1 MRPITSFLST
11 SLSSTFL
18 LSTILLST
26 PFAFL
31 CAQQSDTVSLKPV
44 VVTAT
49 RLPTPLSTLSVTVS
63 VVSGADLSRA
73 GVTSVAD
80 ALRSVPGT
88 AVVQSGSF
96 GAQTSI
102 FIRGGESDYTKVL
115 LNGVPLNQ
123 PGGAFDFAGLT
134 TDNLERVEVLRG
146 PASVL
151 YGSDAVAG
159 VVQLFTRDRR
169 LPGTPALTLG
179 TRGGTYGTLESYAG
193 VAGGTARLGWSVGG
207 SWATT
212 DGTLPFNNQ
221 SRTGS
226 GDARLHL
233 APDDKSDVT
242 VSARWDDH
250 RFHFPTDGAGNLAD
264 SNQSTTERGP
274 TIGLDAGR
282 FLSSHV
288 EGRVSAWTHHGE
300 LRYDDPQDNPGDT
313 LGFYNDFHSRDLQDR
328 SGADVHA
335 NVHLAAR
342 SVLTA
347 GVGLEHE
354 HDHSTNVCTGQF
366 GDCSSPAID
375 TARTSRS
382 VYAQALLPLG
392 RAFDL
397 TAGARLDH
405 SSRFGDIATYRA
417 GGVVRLGLWTRLR
430 ATVGTGFKEPTFL
443 QNFSTGFVVGN
454 PSLKGE
460 RTTSGEV
467 GIERSLFEGRVTA
480 SATVFLQRFHDLI
493 DYLGAPPTPGGA
505 NYFNV
510 AAASANGVETRLT
523 AHPVGP
529 VTASLSYTFL
539 RTRVTRSGFDSSTG
553 AQFAAGQPLIR
564 RPAHAARLD
573 LEWAPSVRGSG
584 VVSVTYVGHRD
595 DQDFASFPAPRVRLP
610 AHTRVDVAL
619 RGELWQGGPLP
630 GISLVAHV
638 QNALDARYEEVLH
651 FPAPR
656 RTLLVGAELAVG
668 R

>member
-1 MRPITSFLST
+1 MRSVTSFLST
-11 SLSSTFL
+11 VLF
-18 LSTILLST
+18 STILFST

-31 CAQQSDTVSLKPV
+31 HAQQSDTVTLKSV

-49 RLPTPLSTLSVTVS
+49 RLPTPLSTLSVSVS
-63 VVSGADLSRA
+63 VLSGADLSRA

-80 ALRSVPGT
+80 ALRAIPGT

-151 YGSDAVAG
+151 YGSDAVTG

-169 LPGTPALTLG
+169 QPGTPAVTLG

-212 DGTLPFNNQ
+212 DGTLPFNNE

-242 VSARWDDH
+242 VSGRWDDH

-274 TIGLDAGR
+274 TLGLDAGR
-282 FLSSHV
+282 VFSSRV
-288 EGRVSAWTHHGE
+288 EGRVSVWTHHGE

-328 SGADVHA
+328 SGADVHT

-382 VYAQALLPLG
+382 LYGQALLPLG
-392 RAFDL
+392 ARADL

-405 SSRFGDIATYRA
+405 SSRFGDVVTYR
-417 GGVVRLGLWTRLR
+417 GGVVLRLGPDTRLR

-443 QNFSTGFVVGN
+443 ENFSTGFVVGN

-460 RTTSGEV
+460 RTTSGEM
-467 GIERSLFEGRVTA
+467 GIERSLLDGRLTA

-493 DYLGAPPTPGGA
+493 DYLGVPPTPGGP

-510 AAASANGVETRLT
+510 AAADANGVETRLT

-529 VTASLSYTFL
+529 VTASLSYTYL

-564 RPAHAARLD
+564 RPAHTARLD

-584 VVSVTYVGHRD
+584 VVSVTYVGHRE
-595 DQDFASFPAPRVRLP
+595 DQDFNSFPAPRVTLR
-610 AHTRVDVAL
+610 AYTRVDVAL
-619 RGELWQGGPLP
+619 RGELWRNGPMP
-630 GISLVAHV
+630 GVSLVAHV
-638 QNALDARYEEVLH
+638 QNALNARYEEVVH

>member
-1 MRPITSFLST
+1 MPYVFPRR
-11 SLSSTFL
+11 L
-18 LSTILLST
+18 LSTITLST
-26 PFAFL
+26 GFVIRAA
-31 CAQQSDTVSLKPV
+31 AQQSDTAPLPPV

-49 RLPTPLSTLSVTVS
+49 RLATPLASLPVS
-63 VVSGADLSRA
+63 INVLSGADLAHA
-73 GVTSVAD
+73 GVRSVAD
-80 ALRSVPGT
+80 ALRAMPGT

-151 YGSDAVAG
+151 YGSDAVTG

-169 LPGTPALTLG
+169 LPGTPAVMLG
-179 TRGGTYGTLESYAG
+179 TRGGTYGTLESYAS

-212 DGTLPFNNQ
+212 DGTLPFNNE

-242 VSARWDDH
+242 VSGRWDNH

-274 TIGLDAGR
+274 TLGLDAGR
-282 FLSSHV
+282 FLSSRV

-328 SGADVHA
+328 SGVDVHT

-342 SVLTA
+342 SVLTM

-417 GGVVRLGLWTRLR
+417 GGVVRLGPWTRLR

-443 QNFSTGFVVGN
+443 ENFSTGFVVGN
-454 PSLKGE
+454 PNLKGE

-467 GIERSLFEGRVTA
+467 GIERSLFDGRMTA

-493 DYLGAPPTPGGA
+493 DYLAVPPDTGGP

-510 AAASANGVETRLT
+510 AAADANGVETRLT
-523 AHPVGP
+523 AHHVGP

-564 RPAHAARLD
+564 RPAHSARLD
-573 LEWAPSVRGSG
+573 LEWAPSARGSA
-584 VVSVTYVGHRD
+584 VVSVSYVGHRD

-610 AHTRVDVAL
+610 AYTRVDVAL
-619 RGELWQGGPLP
+619 RGELWRAGQLP
-630 GISLVAHV
+630 GVALVAHV
-638 QNALDARYEEVLH
+638 QNALNARYEDVRH

>member
-1 MRPITSFLST
+1 MPYVFTRR
-11 SLSSTFL
+11 L
-18 LSTILLST
+18 LSTFFLST
-26 PFAFL
+26 PFAVVS
-31 CAQQSDTVSLKPV
+31 AQQPDTATLKPV

-49 RLPTPLSTLSVTVS
+49 RVATPLASLPVSISVLN
-63 VVSGADLSRA
+63 GADLAHA
-73 GVTSVAD
+73 GVTSIAD
-80 ALRSVPGT
+80 ALRSVSGT

-169 LPGTPALTLG
+169 LPGTPAVTLG
-179 TRGGTYGTLESYAG
+179 TRGGTYGTLESYASA
-193 VAGGTARLGWSVGG
+193 AGGTARLGWSVGG

-221 SRTGS
+221 SRTGA

-233 APDDKSDVT
+233 APDARTDVSF
-242 VSARWDDH
+242 SARWDDH
-250 RFHFPTDGAGNLAD
+250 RFHFPTDGAGRYTGVFGD
-264 SNQSTTERGP
+264 SNQSTTERGS
-274 TIGLDAGR
+274 TLGLDAGR
-282 FLSSHV
+282 FLSSRV
-288 EGRVSAWTHHGE
+288 EGRVSVWTHHGE

-347 GVGLEHE
+347 GVGFEHE

-382 VYAQALLPLG
+382 LYGQALLPLG
-392 RAFDL
+392 RLVDL

-405 SSRFGDIATYRA
+405 SSRFGDIVTYR
-417 GGVVRLGLWTRLR
+417 GGLVLRLGRDTRLR

-443 QNFSTGFVVGN
+443 ENFSTGFVVGN
-454 PSLKGE
+454 PNLKLE
-460 RTTSGEV
+460 RATSGEV
-467 GIERSLFEGRVTA
+467 GIERSLLGARLAA

-493 DYLGAPPTPGGA
+493 DYLGAPPIPGGP

-510 AAASANGVETRLT
+510 AAANANGIETRLT

-529 VTASLSYTFL
+529 ITASLSYTFL

-564 RPAHAARLD
+564 RPAHTARLD
-573 LEWAPSVRGSG
+573 FEWAPTLRSSG
-584 VVSVTYVGHRD
+584 VVSVTYVGHRE
-595 DQDFASFPAPRVRLP
+595 DQDFNSFPAPRVPLR
-610 AHTRVDVAL
+610 AYTRVDVAL
-619 RGELWQGGPLP
+619 RGELWRNGPMP
-630 GISLVAHV
+630 GVSLVAHV
-638 QNALDARYEEVLH
+638 QNALNARYEEVVH

>member
-1 MRPITSFLST
+1 MPYVFTRR
-11 SLSSTFL
+11 L
-18 LSTILLST
+18 LSTIALST
-26 PFAFL
+26 GFVTRAA
-31 CAQQSDTVSLKPV
+31 AQQSDTATLPPV

-49 RLPTPLSTLSVTVS
+49 RLAAPVASLPVSISVLN
-63 VVSGADLSRA
+63 GADLAHA
-73 GVTSVAD
+73 GISSIAD
-80 ALRSVPGT
+80 ALRSIPSS

-96 GAQTSI
+96 GAQTSV

-134 TDNLERVEVLRG
+134 TVNLERVEVLKG

-151 YGSDAVAG
+151 YGSDAVTG

-169 LPGTPALTLG
+169 LPGTPALTVG
-179 TRGGTYGTLESYAG
+179 SRGGTYGTLESYAS
-193 VAGGTARLGWSVGG
+193 VAGGSARLGWSVGG

-212 DGTLPFNNQ
+212 DGTLPFNNE

-242 VSARWDDH
+242 VSGRWDDH
-250 RFHFPTDGAGNLAD
+250 RFHFPTDGAGTLAD

-274 TIGLDAGR
+274 TVGLDAGR
-282 FLSSHV
+282 FFSTLI
-288 EGRVSAWTHHGE
+288 EGRVSVWTHHGE

-347 GVGLEHE
+347 GMGLEHE

-375 TARTSRS
+375 TARTSHS
-382 VYAQALLPLG
+382 LYGQALVPLG
-392 RAFDL
+392 PRADL

-405 SSRFGDIATYRA
+405 SSRFGDIVTYR
-417 GGVVRLGLWTRLR
+417 GGVVLRLGSDTRLR

-443 QNFSTGFVVGN
+443 ENFSTGFVVGN

-460 RTTSGEV
+460 RSASGEV
-467 GIERSLFEGRVTA
+467 GIERSLVDGRVTA
-480 SATVFLQRFHDLI
+480 SATAFLQRFHDLI
-493 DYLGAPPTPGGA
+493 DYLGVPPTPGGP

-510 AAASANGVETRLT
+510 AAADANGVETRLT

-539 RTRVTRSGFDSSTG
+539 HTRVTRSGFDSSTG
-553 AQFAAGQPLIR
+553 AQFAAGQSLIR
-564 RPAHAARLD
+564 RPAHVARLD
-573 LEWAPSVRGSG
+573 LEWAPTGRSSG
-584 VVSVTYVGHRD
+584 VVSVTYVGHRE
-595 DQDFASFPAPRVRLP
+595 DQDYDSFPALRVTLP
-610 AHTRVDVAL
+610 AYTRVDVAL
-619 RGELWQGGPLP
+619 RGELWRGGQLP
-630 GISLVAHV
+630 VSLVARL
-638 QNALDARYEEVLH
+638 QNALNARYAEVVH

>member
-1 MRPITSFLST
+1 MISRLFHTS
-11 SLSSTFL
+11 SLPTLFL
-18 LSTILLST
+18 LT
-26 PFAFL
+26 PL
-31 CAQQSDTVSLKPV
+31 TLEAQQPDTVRLNPV

-49 RLPTPLSTLSVTVS
+49 RLPASLTSVPVS
-63 VVSGADLSRA
+63 INVLNGADLARA
-73 GVTSVAD
+73 GIRSVAD
-80 ALRSVPGT
+80 ALRALPGT

-102 FIRGGESDYTKVL
+102 FLRGGESDYTKVL

-151 YGSDAVAG
+151 YGSDAVTG

-169 LPGTPALTLG
+169 IPGMPAVTLG

-193 VAGGTARLGWSVGG
+193 AVGGSARLGWSVGG
-207 SWATT
+207 GWATT
-212 DGTLPFNNQ
+212 DGTLPYNNE

-226 GDARLHL
+226 VDARLRL
-233 APDDKSDVT
+233 APDDKGDVT
-242 VSARWDDH
+242 ISGRWDDH

-264 SNQSTTERGP
+264 SNQSTAERGP
-274 TIGLDAGR
+274 TVGIDAGR
-282 FLSSHV
+282 FFSSRI
-288 EGRVSAWTHHGE
+288 EGRVSLWTHHGE

-328 SGADVHA
+328 SGVDLHA
-335 NVHLAAR
+335 NLHLAAT

-354 HDHSTNVCTGQF
+354 HDRSTNVCVGQF

-382 VYAQALLPLG
+382 VYGQALVPLG
-392 RAFDL
+392 PGVDL

-405 SSRFGDIATYRA
+405 SSRFGDIVTYR
-417 GGVVRLGLWTRLR
+417 GGVVLRLGAATRLR
-430 ATVGTGFKEPTFL
+430 ATLGTGFKEPTFL
-443 QNFSTGFVVGN
+443 ENFSTGFVVGN
-454 PSLKGE
+454 PNLKGE
-460 RTTSGEV
+460 RTTSEEV
-467 GIERSLFEGRVTA
+467 GIEHSLFGDRVTA
-480 SATVFLQRFHDLI
+480 SATAFLQRFHDLI
-493 DYLGAPPTPGGA
+493 DYLGVPPTPAGP
-505 NYFNV
+505 NYFNI
-510 AAASANGVETRLT
+510 AAADANGVETRLT

-539 RTRVTRSGFDSSTG
+539 RTRVTRSGFDSSAG

-584 VVSVTYVGHRD
+584 VVSVTYVGHRE
-595 DQDFASFPAPRVRLP
+595 DQDFNSFPAPRVRLP
-610 AHTRVDVAL
+610 AYTRVDVAL
-619 RGELWQGGPLP
+619 RAQPWREGPIP
-630 GISLVAHV
+630 GVTLTARV
-638 QNALDARYEEVLH
+638 QNAFNGWYAEVVH
-651 FPAPR
+651 FAAPR

>member
-1 MRPITSFLST
+1 MSRLFHTSSLLTLS
-11 SLSSTFL
+11 L
-18 LSTILLST
+18 LT
-26 PFAFL
+26 PL
-31 CAQQSDTVSLKPV
+31 TLPAQHPDTVQLTPV

-49 RLPTPLSTLSVTVS
+49 RLPTPLSTLSVSVS
-63 VVSGADLSRA
+63 VLNGADLSRA

-80 ALRSVPGT
+80 ALRSIPGT

-102 FIRGGESDYTKVL
+102 FIRGGESDYAKVL

-159 VVQLFTRDRR
+159 VVQLFTRDYR
-169 LPGTPALTLG
+169 LPGTPAVRLG
-179 TRGGTYGTLESYAG
+179 TRGGTYGTLESYAT

-221 SRTGS
+221 SRTGAV
-226 GDARLHL
+226 DARVHV
-233 APDDKSDVT
+233 APDAWTDVSL
-242 VSARWDDH
+242 SARWDDH
-250 RFHFPTDGAGNLAD
+250 LFHFPTDGAGRDTGVFAD
-264 SNQSTTERGP
+264 SNQSTRERGP
-274 TIGLDAGR
+274 TLGLDAGR
-282 FLSSHV
+282 FFSRSV
-288 EGRVSAWTHHGE
+288 EGRVSAWTHRGE

-313 LGFYNDFHSRDLQDR
+313 LGFYNDFHSRDLQNR

-335 NVHLAAR
+335 NFHLAAR
-342 SVLTA
+342 SVLTM

-392 RAFDL
+392 RTFDL

-443 QNFSTGFVVGN
+443 QNFSTGYVVGN

-467 GIERSLFEGRVTA
+467 GVERSLFDGRVTA

-493 DYLGAPPTPGGA
+493 DYLGVPPTPAGP

-510 AAASANGVETRLT
+510 AEADANGVETRLT

-529 VTASLSYTFL
+529 VTASLSYTYL

-564 RPAHAARLD
+564 RPAHTARLD
-573 LEWAPSVRGSG
+573 LEWAPTVRRSG
-584 VVSVTYVGHRD
+584 VVSVTYVGHRE
-595 DQDFASFPAPRVRLP
+595 DQDFNSFPAPRVTLRAYTRL
-610 AHTRVDVAL
+610 DVAL
-619 RGELWQGGPLP
+619 RGELWRNGPMP
-630 GISLVAHV
+630 GVSLTARV
-638 QNALDARYEEVLH
+638 QNALNARYEEVVH

>member
-1 MRPITSFLST
+1 MRPITS
-11 SLSSTFL
+11 L
-18 LSTILLST
+18 LSTLLLSM
-26 PFAFL
+26 PFVVA
-31 CAQQSDTVSLKPV
+31 AQQSDTATLAPV

-49 RLPTPLSTLSVTVS
+49 RLPTPLTSLSVSLS
-63 VVSGADLSRA
+63 VLNSAELSRA

-80 ALRSVPGT
+80 ALRAIPGT

-159 VVQLFTRDRR
+159 VVQLFTREYR
-169 LPGTPALTLG
+169 LPGTPAVTLG

-193 VAGGTARLGWSVGG
+193 AAGGSARLGWSIGG

-212 DGTLPFNNQ
+212 DGTLPFNNA

-226 GDARLHL
+226 VDARLHL

-242 VSARWDDH
+242 VSGRWDDH

-274 TIGLDAGR
+274 TLGLDAGR
-282 FLSSHV
+282 FFTSRV
-288 EGRVSAWTHHGE
+288 EARVSVWTHHGE
-300 LRYDDPQDNPGDT
+300 LRYDDPQDNSGDT

-328 SGADVHA
+328 SGADARA

-342 SVLTA
+342 SVLTV

-443 QNFSTGFVVGN
+443 ENFSTGFVVGN

-460 RTTSGEV
+460 RTTSGELGV
-467 GIERSLFEGRVTA
+467 EQSIWDGRVTA

-493 DYLGAPPTPGGA
+493 DYLGVPLTPGGP

-510 AAASANGVETRLT
+510 AAADANGVETRLT
-523 AHPVGP
+523 AHAVGP

-573 LEWAPSVRGSG
+573 LEWAPGVRGTG

-610 AHTRVDVAL
+610 AYTRVDLAL
-619 RGELWQGGPLP
+619 RGELWRGGQLP
-630 GISLVAHV
+630 GLSLVAHV
-638 QNALDARYEEVLH
+638 QNALNARYEDVRH

>member
-1 MRPITSFLST
+1 LNG
-11 SLSSTFL
+11 
-18 LSTILLST
+18 
-26 PFAFL
+26 
-31 CAQQSDTVSLKPV
+31 V
-44 VVTAT
+44 
-49 RLPTPLSTLSVTVS
+49 
-63 VVSGADLSRA
+63 DLAHA
-73 GVTSVAD
+73 GITSVAD
-80 ALRSVPGT
+80 ALRAIPGT

-159 VVQLFTRDRR
+159 VVQLFTRDYR
-169 LPGTPALTLG
+169 LPGTPAITLG
-179 TRGGTYGTLESYAG
+179 TRGGTYGTLESYASA
-193 VAGGTARLGWSVGG
+193 AGGTARLGWSVGG

-212 DGTLPFNNQ
+212 DGTLPFNNE

-250 RFHFPTDGAGNLAD
+250 RFHFPTDGAGRDTGVFAD

-274 TIGLDAGR
+274 TLGLDAGR
-282 FLSSHV
+282 FFSSRV
-288 EGRVSAWTHHGE
+288 EGRVAAWTHHGE

-313 LGFYNDFHSRDLQDR
+313 LGFYNDFRSRDLQDR
-328 SGADVHA
+328 SGADVRA

-342 SVLTA
+342 SVLTV
-347 GVGLEHE
+347 GVGFEHE

-382 VYAQALLPLG
+382 LYGQALLPLG
-392 RAFDL
+392 GRADL

-405 SSRFGDIATYRA
+405 SSRFGDIVTYR
-417 GGVVRLGLWTRLR
+417 GGVVLRLGPDTRLR

-443 QNFSTGFVVGN
+443 ENFSTGFVVGN
-454 PSLKGE
+454 PNLKGE

-467 GIERSLFEGRVTA
+467 GIERSLFDGRLTA
-480 SATVFLQRFHDLI
+480 GATVFLQRFHDLI
-493 DYLGAPPTPGGA
+493 DYLGAPPTPGGP

-510 AAASANGVETRLT
+510 AAADANGFETRLT
-523 AHPVGP
+523 ARPMGP

-610 AHTRVDVAL
+610 AYTRVDVAL
-619 RGELWQGGPLP
+619 RGELWRGGQLP
-630 GISLVAHV
+630 GVSLAAHV
-638 QNALDARYEEVLH
+638 QNAFNARYEDVLH
-651 FPAPR
+651 FVAPR
-656 RTLLVGAELAVG
+656 RTLLVGVELAVG

>member
-1 MRPITSFLST
+1 MPGFFRR
-11 SLSSTFL
+11 SSL
-18 LSTILLST
+18 LSPLLLM
-26 PFAFL
+26 PAML
-31 CAQQSDTVSLKPV
+31 QAQQPDTAELNPV

-49 RLPTPLSTLSVTVS
+49 RLPSPLASVPVSITVLN
-63 VVSGADLSRA
+63 GADLARA
-73 GVTSVAD
+73 GIRSVAD
-80 ALRSVPGT
+80 ALRSIPGT

-102 FIRGGESDYTKVL
+102 FLRGGESDYTKVL

-123 PGGAFDFAGLT
+123 PGGAFDFAELT

-151 YGSDAVAG
+151 YGSDAVTG

-169 LPGTPALTLG
+169 LSGMPAVTLG

-193 VAGGTARLGWSVGG
+193 VVGGSRRLGWSVGG

-212 DGTLPFNNQ
+212 DGTLPYNNE

-226 GDARLHL
+226 VDARLRL
-233 APDDKSDVT
+233 APDDKNDVT
-242 VSARWDDH
+242 ISVRWDDH

-264 SNQSTTERGP
+264 SNQSTAERGP
-274 TIGLDAGR
+274 TAGIDAGHFFSGR
-282 FLSSHV
+282 V
-288 EGRVSAWTHHGE
+288 EGRASVWTHHGE

-328 SGADVHA
+328 SGADLHA
-335 NVHLAAR
+335 NLHLATR

-375 TARTSRS
+375 TTRISRS
-382 VYAQALLPLG
+382 LYGQALVPLG
-392 RAFDL
+392 PRVDL

-405 SSRFGDIATYRA
+405 SSRFGDIVTYR
-417 GGVVRLGLWTRLR
+417 GGVVLRLGTATRLH
-430 ATVGTGFKEPTFL
+430 ATLGTGFKEPTFL
-443 QNFSTGFVVGN
+443 ENFSTGFVVGN
-454 PSLKGE
+454 PNLKGE

-467 GIERSLFEGRVTA
+467 GVEHSLFDDRVTA
-480 SATVFLQRFHDLI
+480 SATLFLQRFHDLI
-493 DYLGAPPTPGGA
+493 DYLGVPLSPGGP
-505 NYFNV
+505 NYYNV
-510 AAASANGVETRLT
+510 AQANSNGVETHLS
-523 AHPVGP
+523 AHLVAS

-539 RTRVTRSGFDSSTG
+539 HTRVTRSGFDSSAG
-553 AQFAAGQPLIR
+553 AQLAAGRPLIR
-564 RPAHAARLD
+564 RPAHAARFD
-573 LEWAPSVRGSG
+573 LEWAPSVQASA
-584 VVSVTYVGHRD
+584 VVGVTYVGHRE
-595 DQDFASFPAPRVRLP
+595 DQDFNTFPALRVRLP
-610 AHTRVDVAL
+610 AYTRVDVGVRA
-619 RGELWQGGPLP
+619 RPWRDGPLP
-630 GISLVAHV
+630 GLTLTARV
-638 QNALDARYEEVLH
+638 QNALNVRYAEVVH
-651 FPAPR
+651 FAAPR